1 MSSAQFMMGQHK
13 QTCKNLS
20 SAQLTRGLQ
29 LKCKYGNY
37 LFIKPVLNGNMEV
50 NPIECRKGDY
60 FTFLFVILV
69 LIVSIPRIIIPV
81 Q

>member
-1 MSSAQFMMGQHK
+1 MQKFV
-13 QTCKNLS
+13 
-20 SAQLTRGLQ
+20 
-29 LKCKYGNY
+29 YGNY

-69 LIVSIPRIIIPV
+69 LKVSIPRIIIPV
-81 Q
+81 QCALIVVFYNCETSEDPHRFDNG

>member
-1 MSSAQFMMGQHK
+1 M
-13 QTCKNLS
+13 
-20 SAQLTRGLQ
+20 
-29 LKCKYGNY
+29 KCKYGNY
-37 LFIKPVLNGNMEV
+37 LFIKPVLNRNMEV
-50 NPIECRKGDY
+50 NPIECRKGGY